1 MTYPITIVNPIS
13 LPISLLLNN
22 IAHTNP
28 EENNRIHISLSAK
41 LESIIIPKNFY
52 ADKTNWREMLK
63 ISSSNV
69 DLQLERDN
77 ALEKIPKEA
86 LVSVQTKKY
95 STFNIDYP
103 VNK

>member
-1 MTYPITIVNPIS
+1 
-13 LPISLLLNN
+13 
-22 IAHTNP
+22 
-28 EENNRIHISLSAK
+28 
-41 LESIIIPKNFY
+41 
-52 ADKTNWREMLK
+52 MLK
-63 ISSSNV
+63 TSSSNV

-103 VNK
+103 VNKYPEKPKSLNLPKEKSFTNELAGVKGQYLIFNDGTVFNVRSNEGVVIDLEIIKS